1 MNSVNGVLLAGR
13 LDDFGDS
20 WIAMLEDWATKGLQA
35 GLVGLVVVIMIQKF
49 SLKAG
54 IGALILMVIAL
65 GLYGSRNDLA
75 DMFEDE
81 VKNPAKG
88 APAVLGVVQSELP
101 VSRDHSPGVGGWL

>member
-1 MNSVNGVLLAGR
+1 MNSVNSVLLAGR
-13 LDDFGDS
+13 LDDLGNS
-20 WIAMLEDWATKGLQA
+20 WITMLQNWATKGLQA
-35 GLVGLVVVIMIQKF
+35 GLIGLVVIIMIQKF

-65 GLYGSRNDLA
+65 GLYDSRQELA

-88 APAVLGVVQSELP
+88 APVVPGMMQSELP
-101 VSRDHSPGVGGWL
+101 ASRDHSPGVGGWL

>member
-1 MNSVNGVLLAGR
+1 MSTLHQVVLAGK
-13 LDDFGDS
+13 LDELGDS
-20 WIAMLEDWATKGLQA
+20 WIGTAQDWGSKGLQA
-35 GLVGLVVVIMIQKF
+35 ALIVIVVVIMIQRF

-65 GLYGSRNDLA
+65 GLYSSRTDLA

-88 APAVLGVVQSELP
+88 APAF
-101 VSRDHSPGVGGWL
+101 DHSYRDGDVLKSRVLEGRA